1 MKKLIISLTLGI
13 AMMSITSC
21 RWIHETF
28 YSVEGCAEWYC
39 EELYD
44 AAADN
49 DVNGFIERWDQLQQ
63 WMEGLS
69 KADQKRANEAYHK
82 WSDKNEA
89 KDHYIENWIERNNI
103 DF

>member
-39 EELYD
+39 EEMYE
-44 AAADN
+44 AVADN
-49 DVNGFIERWDQLQQ
+49 DVAEFIEIVDNLENWLD
-63 WMEGLS
+63 GLNDADRERANNTANKWAKEHET
-69 KADQKRANEAYHK
+69 KADFVDAWVSRQ
-82 WSDKNEA
+82 DL
-89 KDHYIENWIERNNI
+89 
-103 DF
+103 

>member
-1 MKKLIISLTLGI
+1 MKKLIITLTLGI

-28 YSVEGCAEWYC
+28 YSVEGCAEWYL

-49 DVNGFIERWDQLQQ
+49 DVKEFIERWDQLQQ
-63 WMEGLS
+63 WMNGLS
-69 KADQKRANEAYHK
+69 EADQKRADKAYDK
-82 WSDKNEA
+82 WSDENEG
-89 KDHYIENWIERNNI
+89 KDNYIENWIDKNEI